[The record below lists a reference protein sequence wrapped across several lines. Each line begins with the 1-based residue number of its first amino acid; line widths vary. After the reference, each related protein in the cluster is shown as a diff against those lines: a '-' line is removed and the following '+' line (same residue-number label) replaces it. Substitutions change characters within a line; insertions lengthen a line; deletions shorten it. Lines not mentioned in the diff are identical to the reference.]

1 MEFTLTQLR
10 TGETKNFGIKDLLE
24 FLGDKINDEIIMGSE
39 VYRISSA
46 VSVVVVNPVNNTC
59 CKKCQLNYCTC
70 WKHTKMRK
78 VCVCKDYRFTKC
90 TRNRC
95 RYQKQLLDEYTN
107 CT

>member
-10 TGETKNFGIKDLLE
+10 TGETQNFGIKDLLE

-59 CKKCQLNYCTC
+59 CKKC
-70 WKHTKMRK
+70 
-78 VCVCKDYRFTKC
+78 
-90 TRNRC
+90 
-95 RYQKQLLDEYTN
+95 
-107 CT
+107 